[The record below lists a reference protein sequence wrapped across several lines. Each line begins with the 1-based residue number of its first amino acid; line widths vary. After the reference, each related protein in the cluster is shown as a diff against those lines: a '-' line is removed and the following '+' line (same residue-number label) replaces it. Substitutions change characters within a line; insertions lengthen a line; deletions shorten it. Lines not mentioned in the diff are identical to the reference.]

1 MATGY
6 RVTTETGTVEF
17 TEHDKAIA
25 YHAEHGIGEIEP
37 FEIQAPAWD
46 GVKWIESGAF
56 DIDAFVEQLSVSFD
70 AKFETYWKAKG
81 YFDLHD
87 LNNHSVDT
95 QSKYHTEALSLIR
108 WANNAWEAAIAD
120 IDEQSNIQEII
131 NSLQVYE

>member
-46 GVKWIESGAF
+46 KDSYMHEVNIAHSEWYRKIYSR
-56 DIDAFVEQLSVSFD
+56 
-70 AKFETYWKAKG
+70 KP
-81 YFDLHD
+81 DLD
-87 LNNHSVDT
+87 YED
-95 QSKYHTEALSLIR
+95 K
-108 WANNAWEAAIAD
+108 AD
-120 IDEQSNIQEII
+120 IEFYCSHEDDALRNQAI
-131 NSLQVYE
+131 SLRQLWFTSIDIMYLHFEEVTSETANVDLFISSLPSF